1 MHANYAV
8 FLAARACDL
17 LSQRTRHLELGEQ
30 NGCEGSVFEER
41 WVALWEELQSW
52 SADRPADFVPVK
64 TVEGSPFPEIL
75 FARWGAI
82 SSNQLHHTACI
93 LMLDM
98 MPKPSKIRSGLGVVG
113 SSLWHAKRVC
123 GISAT
128 NPHHGC
134 LNNAIQPLW
143 VAGKLLSH
151 RSEHSVLVRLIWNI
165 EALTGWGTCW
175 RIADLEAVWGYRV
188 KRSIS

>member
-8 FLAARACDL
+8 FLCARACDL
-17 LSQRTRHLELGEQ
+17 LAERTRFVELGEQ
-30 NGCEGSVFEER
+30 NGCSGPVFEER
-41 WVALWEELQSW
+41 WVALWDELQGW
-52 SADRPADFVPVK
+52 SADRPADFVPVR

-82 SSNQLHHTACI
+82 SSNQLHHTACM

-98 MPKPSKIRSGLGVVG
+98 MPKPSKVRTELGVVG

-175 RIADLEAVWGYRV
+175 RISDLEAVWGYRV
-188 KRSIS
+188 KRSLS

>member
-8 FLAARACDL
+8 FLCARACAL
-17 LSQRTRHLELGEQ
+17 LSERTRFTELGEQ
-30 NGCEGSVFEER
+30 NGCTGTAFEEN
-41 WVALWEELQSW
+41 WVSLWEELQAW
-52 SADRPADFVPVK
+52 SNDRPADFIPVK
-64 TVEGSPFPEIL
+64 TVEASPFPEIL
-75 FARWGAI
+75 FARWSAI

-98 MPKPSKIRSGLGVVG
+98 MPKPSRVRTGLGTVG
-113 SSLWHAKRVC
+113 SALWHAKRVC

-143 VAGKLLSH
+143 VAGRLLSH
-151 RSEHSVLVRLIWNI
+151 RAEHAVLVKLIWEI
-165 EALTGWGTCW
+165 EALTGWGMSW
-175 RIADLEAVWGYRV
+175 RVADLEAVWGYRV
-188 KRSIS
+188 KRNA